1 MLPSEDT
8 LCRLFSEH
16 LKSSQEFAS
25 WVLNQTK
32 FAGYSSTAR
41 LLHEEQVLQR
51 PHVLPERWWR
61 HWHTSKVKTGTGQE
75 TDIFLVFEI
84 SERKERFSLLIENK
98 RRIKLSPL
106 EAEKFREQ
114 AEAYKPRGQFTL
126 GKTEFLGCNDFDTVL
141 IAPHKF
147 RAAHR
152 ATCDLFSS
160 YLAYKDIAEFIPEF
174 GSSAQWI
181 EQA

>member
-1 MLPSEDT
+1 LLCAPPSRGIGAEDSNQK
-8 LCRLFSEH
+8 RSSFAASEH
-16 LKSSQEFAS
+16 Q
-25 WVLNQTK
+25 
-32 FAGYSSTAR
+32 
-41 LLHEEQVLQR
+41 
-51 PHVLPERWWR
+51 
-61 HWHTSKVKTGTGQE
+61 
-75 TDIFLVFEI
+75 
-84 SERKERFSLLIENK
+84 
-98 RRIKLSPL
+98 